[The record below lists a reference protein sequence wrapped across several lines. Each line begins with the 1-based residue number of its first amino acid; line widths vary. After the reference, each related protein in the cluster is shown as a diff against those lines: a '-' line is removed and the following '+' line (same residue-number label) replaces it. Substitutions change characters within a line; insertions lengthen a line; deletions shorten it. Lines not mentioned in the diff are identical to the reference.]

1 MHGHDFYQPFDQL
14 PNAQVFFYKICYIFL
29 SKCQFDD
36 LVGEHFKIV
45 PFTIELLLCLMKIG
59 VPFTIELLLCL
70 MKIGGFNIIMPHGV
84 II

>member
-1 MHGHDFYQPFDQL
+1 MHEGHDFYQPFDQL
-14 PNAQVFFYKICYIFL
+14 PNAQVFSYKICYIFL
-29 SKCQFDD
+29 LKCQFDD

-59 VPFTIELLLCL
+59 
-70 MKIGGFNIIMPHGV
+70 GFNIIMPHVV